1 MAHAATT
8 KPSMAW
14 ATMRIFVLLFCL
26 GSTLRWGLQHYDVT
40 ESLISNANHM
50 SSRRSQEISL
60 RGGHSHRQ
68 PPPQI
73 ATTKGLRVLKPRRA
87 RTKPR
92 RLDDWISQGSQA
104 SQGSQGSQASQDGS
118 QDGYDGAPIDYRLFP
133 LQECEGDWC
142 VQ

>member
-26 GSTLRWGLQHYDVT
+26 GSTLHWGLQQYDVT
-40 ESLISNANHM
+40 ESLISNANHV
-50 SSRRSQEISL
+50 SSKRSQEISL
-60 RGGHSHRQ
+60 RGGHSHSQ
-68 PPPQI
+68 SPPQI
-73 ATTKGLRVLKPRRA
+73 SITKGLRSVKPRRA

-92 RLDDWISQGSQA
+92 RLDDWINQGSR
-104 SQGSQGSQASQDGS
+104 GSQASQDGS